1 MYTLME
7 MVYNEYDAFNELNKD
22 NAHYTFNGKVV
33 PRTTE
38 ILSAMLH
45 EQSLMS
51 WSNHMGLY
59 QHKEYQ
65 QYMDLVSDIGTYAH
79 KSIEI
84 YLSKFNENG
93 IYDPCLIIDD
103 MDIPFTMYNS
113 VKNCLDGFVAWLTK
127 ITHEQDTVKVIA
139 TEKPIVCQYFGGTV
153 DLLMEIDGEIYL
165 IDFKTSNHISYKHF
179 LQLAAYRYML
189 MNRYG
194 IYPNKCM
201 ILQLNKK
208 IPKYTQ
214 YVLDVSNYG
223 PDYTYMNICQE
234 QIISLAMDYTRRQYI
249 EYDFM
254 NHISKESGK

>member
-1 MYTLME
+1 MYTPME
-7 MVYNEYDAFNELNKD
+7 MMYNEYDTFNELNRK
-22 NAHYTFNGKVV
+22 NAHYVFNGKVV

-59 QHKEYQ
+59 QRKEYQ
-65 QYMDLVSDIGTYAH
+65 QYMDLVADIGTYTH
-79 KSIEI
+79 KYIEI

-93 IYDPCLIIDD
+93 IYDPYFIIDD
-103 MDIPFTMYNS
+103 MDIPFTIYNS
-113 VKNCLDGFVAWLTK
+113 VKNCLDGFVAWLTR
-127 ITHEQDTVKVIA
+127 ICYEHNTVKVIS
-139 TEKPIVCQYFGGTV
+139 TEKSIVCQYFGGTV
-153 DLLMEIDGEIYL
+153 DLLLEIDGEIYL

-189 MNRYG
+189 MTQYD
-194 IYPNKCM
+194 IFPNKCM

-208 IPKYTQ
+208 IAKYTQ
-214 YVLDVSNYG
+214 YIIDMSNYG
-223 PDYTYMNICQE
+223 PDYTYMGICQE
-234 QIISLAMDYTRRQYI
+234 QMISLAKDFTRRQYI

-254 NHISKESGK
+254 NHISKENGK